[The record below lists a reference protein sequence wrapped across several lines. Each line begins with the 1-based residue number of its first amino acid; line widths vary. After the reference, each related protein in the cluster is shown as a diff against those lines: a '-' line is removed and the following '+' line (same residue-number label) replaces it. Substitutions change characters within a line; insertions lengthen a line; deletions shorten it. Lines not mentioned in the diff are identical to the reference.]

1 MITSMR
7 TPFLS
12 ISASIL
18 AQKAIRNR
26 RFAGSRHVLSH
37 HWYPFG
43 HMNAPNEGSIP
54 GDPFTFSIFAAFL
67 VPAGHPKSIQNR
79 TFGGQGGPRLTF
91 YSRILAHSQI
101 VNEFSLILTQKWQK
115 KQRFFDRFFERLRTL
130 FENPQTLKIVK
141 IVVFPKENNGFQEFA
156 FFAFVILFAT
166 KHQKLRRKLDR
177 WKILKKSY
185 SEAPLSGSNES
196 K

>member
-18 AQKAIRNR
+18 AQRAIRNR

-43 HMNAPNEGSIP
+43 HMDAPNEGSIP
-54 GDPFTFSIFAAFL
+54 GDPFTFSIFAVFL

-91 YSRILAHSQI
+91 YSRIPAHSQI

-115 KQRFFDRFFERLRTL
+115 NNDFSIGFSKDCAHFF
-130 FENPQTLKIVK
+130 
-141 IVVFPKENNGFQEFA
+141 
-156 FFAFVILFAT
+156 
-166 KHQKLRRKLDR
+166 
-177 WKILKKSY
+177 KILKPWKSLF
-185 SEAPLSGSNES
+185 SLRKTAVFKVWGFS
-196 K
+196 KSARSHSKNQSKSHCFFVAFGIKINANT